1 MINCKNLLADTN
13 LGKSEMIDPT
23 PDRGDNRSLFGSSKP
38 AGFAPAFFLHM
49 TETVEA
55 TPEPKSGKPKSIFK
69 AKPRSVGKG
78 GSRKLTIAQKAEIAA
93 LYRTGSFTIA
103 DLATKFDKNPATIA
117 LVIKQMGVTK
127 GEAAEI
133 AAKKMVDAI
142 EERVISETEET
153 LRKIAETKRKHF
165 AWQSGL
171 AALAIRKLTAADNAG
186 VDIASLK
193 DLMATLKMAG
203 DVVGGARK
211 ELFAILNVERHE
223 QERTTEELPE
233 LTVRELTSSEI
244 TQLQAQLGD
253 ELDLDEG
260 MGADMLPDDPAEG
273 F

>member
-1 MINCKNLLADTN
+1 MINCKKLLADTN
-13 LGKSEMIDPT
+13 LGQSRMIDPT
-23 PDRGDNRSLFGSSKP
+23 PDRGDNRSQFGSSKP
-38 AGFAPAFFLHM
+38 AGFVPAFFLHM
-49 TETVEA
+49 AETVEA
-55 TPEPKSGKPKSIFK
+55 TPESKKPKSLFK

-153 LRKIAETKRKHF
+153 MRKIADTKRKHF

-171 AALAIRKLTAADNAG
+171 AALAVRKLNAADAAG

-193 DLMATLKMAG
+193 DLMATIKLAG

-211 ELFAILNVERHE
+211 ELFAILNVERHD

-233 LTVRELTSSEI
+233 LTVRELTSTEI
-244 TQLQAQLGD
+244 TQLQSQLGD

-260 MGADMLPDDPAEG
+260 MGADMLPEDPTEG

>member
-1 MINCKNLLADTN
+1 MINCKNLLVDAN
-13 LGKSEMIDPT
+13 FGKSSVIDQT
-23 PDRGDNRSLFGSSKP
+23 PDRGDNQAQFGSSKP
-38 AGFAPAFFLHM
+38 AGLAPAFFLHM
-49 TETVEA
+49 TEKVEDA
-55 TPEPKSGKPKSIFK
+55 PGSEKPKSIFK
-69 AKPRSVGKG
+69 KKKARSTGTG
-78 GSRKLTIAQKAEIAA
+78 ARKLTIAQKAEIAA

-142 EERVISETEET
+142 EERVISETEEVM
-153 LRKIAETKRKHF
+153 RKIAETKRKHF

-171 AALAIRKLTAADNAG
+171 AALAIRKLTAADAAG

-193 DLMATLKMAG
+193 DLMATIKLAG

-211 ELFAILNVERHE
+211 ELFAILNVERHD

-233 LTVRELTSSEI
+233 LTVRELTSTEI
-244 TQLQAQLGD
+244 TQLQSQLGD
-253 ELDLDEG
+253 DLDEMGGG
-260 MGADMLPDDPAEG
+260 MGADMLPEDPVEG